1 METDRRIE
9 DGDVD
14 PLAVEVD
21 EARGGV
27 EAAGARGVSREG
39 ALGAEGQEERVPH
52 RDPVA
57 HDLAGVAVLV
67 ERGARRA
74 VTVRLLHVL
83 GPHGGRLGHVAVG
96 VDDRKASVRHARAVG
111 ARWRR
116 VNG

>member
-39 ALGAEGQEERVPH
+39 ALGAERQEERIAH
-52 RDPVA
+52 RDLIADHLARVA
-57 HDLAGVAVLV
+57 MLV
-67 ERGARRA
+67 ERRSRRSA
-74 VTVRLLHVL
+74 AVRLLHVL

-111 ARWRR
+111 ARRRR

>member
-1 METDRRIE
+1 MHWRRKYSDGGRRTSGMETDRRIE

-67 ERGARRA
+67 ERGR
-74 VTVRLLHVL
+74 
-83 GPHGGRLGHVAVG
+83 
-96 VDDRKASVRHARAVG
+96 G
-111 ARWRR
+111 ARPRYASSTYSAHP
-116 VNG
+116 